1 MVEYQE
7 EYRNHR
13 IIMAHF
19 LGASVLQRFYRE
31 VLCVFAS
38 KLVRIL
44 LSVMVKLV
52 VEEGLE

>member
-52 VEEGLE
+52 VGEGLE